1 MIDRRQFL
9 RMSALALSAL
19 PAGRVLA
26 VEDTTGTPGA
36 ADFAETLAELERGS
50 GGRLGVCLVDTAS
63 GRQWGRRGGERFP
76 MCSTFKFPLV
86 AAVLRRVEQGDL
98 GLDQPIAIRREDLIP
113 HAPVTEKHVGGH
125 LSVGELC
132 EATMIWSDNP
142 AANLLL
148 PRVGGPAGVTAFLRA
163 SGDAITRNDRDEPDV
178 NRFSLDDPRD
188 TTTPEAMAGSL
199 RRLVLGDVLGADSRR
214 RLAGWLI
221 DNRTGDRR
229 LRAGLPAGWKVGDK
243 TGSNGEDTTNDIA
256 IVWPDRGRAP
266 WLLTSY
272 LQGAKVDADAR
283 DEVLRQV
290 GAAAARLIA

>member
-1 MIDRRQFL
+1 MIARRQFL
-9 RMSALALSAL
+9 QMTAATLAAL
-19 PAGRVLA
+19 PAARLLA
-26 VEDTTGTPGA
+26 GEDTTGTPEDAG
-36 ADFAETLAELERGS
+36 FAEALATLERAS
-50 GGRLGVCLVDTAS
+50 GGRLGVCLLDSAS
-63 GRQWGRRGGERFP
+63 GRQWGRRVDERFP
-76 MCSTFKFPLV
+76 MCSTFKFPLA
-86 AAVLRRVEQGDL
+86 AAVLARVERGEL
-98 GLDQPIAIRREDLIP
+98 KLDQRVAIRREDMLA

-132 EATMIWSDNP
+132 QATMIWSDNP

-148 PRVGGPAGVTAFLRA
+148 PHVGGPAGVTAFLRA
-163 SGDAITRNDRDEPDV
+163 SGDAVTRNDRNEPEV
-178 NRFSLDDPRD
+178 NRFSPDDPRD
-188 TTTPEAMAGSL
+188 TTSPAAMAGSL
-199 RRLVLGDVLGADSRR
+199 RRLVLGEVLGADSRR

-221 DNRTGDRR
+221 GNRTGDHR

-283 DEVLRQV
+283 DDVLRRV
-290 GAAAARLIA
+290 GAAAARFIA